1 MDVAGSSNGG
11 FPEPVDGEP
20 VRLVRVRHDACGTS
34 TRVRVPP
41 TVPARAVRR
50 VVCEACHEPFDCEDA
65 DDAGVVQPRGSLGAW
80 LWQYLSIPLAAAAV
94 IVALILIQS

>member
-1 MDVAGSSNGG
+1 MDVESESNGG

-20 VRLVRVRHDACGTS
+20 VRLVRARHEACGTS

-41 TVPARAVRR
+41 TVPALAVRH
-50 VVCEACHEPFDCEDA
+50 VVCEACHEAFDCEEA
-65 DDAGVVQPRGSLGAW
+65 DDAGVVRPRGNLGAW
-80 LWQYLSIPLAAAAV
+80 LWKYLSIPVAAAAV